1 MHVPDGESAL
11 VLLLV
16 HLSAQVPQVAGEP
29 EVGDF
34 AVFVVVHQDVAGRQ
48 VTVDYLQLSKDD
60 FYCRRYIVRQ

>member
-48 VTVDYLQLSKDD
+48 VTVDYLHIKQ
-60 FYCRRYIVRQ
+60 RRLLLPTFFLK